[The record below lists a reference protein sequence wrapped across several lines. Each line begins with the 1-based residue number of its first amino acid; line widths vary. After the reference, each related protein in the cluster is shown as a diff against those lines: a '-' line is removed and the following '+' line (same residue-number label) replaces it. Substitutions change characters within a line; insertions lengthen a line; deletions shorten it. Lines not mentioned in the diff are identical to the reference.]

1 MPRYM
6 ALMILALGFISSRSV
21 YSSGLPSQNSVNQR
35 IESLLAACDTLLQ
48 QGHIAAGKKMIEAA
62 EDLLRHNNPN
72 HLVQFRYCAQKGRY
86 FAFCGQHDQAL
97 QWFHLASIQAAS
109 LKNQYP
115 RDIARMYGDMG
126 ALFSNTENY
135 PDAIKYYQLAC
146 SIQPDALFNDQIEA
160 AYFKA
165 CLANSYYNISQAAA
179 AVNLMQSCKTFLE
192 SIDDPSYPAL
202 LDLYLTM
209 AEYYLSVGQHHTLLE
224 QYLRNATIILNR
236 FYPVNHFKYGIL
248 YCLKGSYNYDKFD
261 SENALQFCNRSMQ
274 IVTAYPSLYHYQ
286 IKNYEI
292 MAGTYYYFH
301 DDYKKAIAFCN
312 KIITGLENTPQSP
325 AIFYY
330 IIGLSYVDLNDRKQA
345 EYFYKKAILSASSS
359 NSSGANITC
368 SQAYFNLSKLYQYKN
383 QPEQSKYYL
392 TRALEMSQRIS
403 ERGGSIPLI
412 NKAFALLYYHNKDY
426 RKSLVYIQRSIIAAC
441 KSFADTSVLLNPP
454 LSDMQS
460 TFNLIEIYNI
470 KAYLLYMLYTEN
482 NKDLKYLESAFDC
495 QELAA
500 QLTQKIVIDI
510 NEENAGLN
518 VVNIRKKSM
527 DNAVSYATLL
537 YLKTGKRIYAEK
549 ALAFAEKSKMQVL
562 LINSVK
568 KSKLIDK
575 GVPDSLIYSEKALHD
590 EILEIENQLA
600 LIEKGDSPGIKNN
613 PLVRLTLLYDRR
625 EELTKQLEEK
635 YPAYGRSKY
644 DVDVVGIE
652 KIQFMLG
659 NEQVILEYQLLES
672 EIITF
677 VIEKNDFSIH
687 YQLIDSLVTENIRKL
702 RSVVA
707 TDPTQAD
714 PDSAFKL
721 FTNASYYLFG
731 KLIEPVY
738 DKIKGKRLIII
749 PHNDLTLIP
758 YEILI
763 SKKPEDNQ
771 PPEYKSLHYLIK
783 EFPIV
788 YAYSAN
794 LLLNQYP
801 GKNYG
806 SGTAIFLPDYKS
818 YKGNKKQPLLPVLK
832 GAASEAATIKKLS
845 NGRLFRGSHVNESVF
860 KSKAKDYRVLHI
872 ASHTLLNEKNPSLS
886 CLVMTVP
893 ADSTEDG
900 NLYVYELNQMDLNAQ
915 LVVLSGCNTGFGVLR
930 KSEGLIS
937 IARSFFYTGVRTVMY
952 TLWPVADEAGALI
965 ISNFYKELK
974 QRHLLDDALR
984 TSKLDFLKNADPVKA
999 HPYYWAGYVIVG
1011 KTDNVPLKR
1020 FPAWPKILLATLL
1033 AAVLS
1038 ALMYRK
1044 FRA

>member
-6 ALMILALGFISSRSV
+6 TLMILALGLISSQSV
-21 YSSGLPSQNSVNQR
+21 FSSGLPSQNSVNQR
-35 IESLLAACDTLLQ
+35 IESLLAACDTLLK
-48 QGHIAAGKKMIEAA
+48 QGHIAAGKKMIEDA
-62 EDLLRHNNPN
+62 EDLLENNNTN
-72 HLVQFRYCAQKGRY
+72 HLVQFRYYAQKGRY

-97 QWFHLASIQAAS
+97 QWFHRARIQAAS
-109 LKNQYP
+109 LKNQNP
-115 RDIARMYGDMG
+115 RDIARLYGDMA

-146 SIQPDALFNDQIEA
+146 STQPDELFNDQIEA
-160 AYFKA
+160 AHFKA
-165 CLANSYYNISQAAA
+165 CLANSYYNNSQAATA
-179 AVNLMQSCKTFLE
+179 ANLMQSCKTFLE
-192 SIDDPSYPAL
+192 SVDDPSNPAL
-202 LDLYLTM
+202 LDIYLTM
-209 AEYYLSVGQHHTLLE
+209 AEYYLSVGPHHPLLE
-224 QYLRNATIILNR
+224 QYLRHATIILNR

-274 IVTAYPSLYHYQ
+274 IVTAYPSLYYYQ

-312 KIITGLENTPQSP
+312 KIITGLKNTPSP

-330 IIGLSYVDLNDRKQA
+330 IIGLSYDDLKDRKQA

-359 NSSGANITC
+359 NSAGANTTC
-368 SQAYFNLSKLYQYKN
+368 SQAYFDLSKLYQYKN
-383 QPEQSKYYL
+383 QPEKSKYYL
-392 TRALEMSQRIS
+392 TRALEKSQRIS

-412 NKAFALLYYHNKDY
+412 NKEFALLYYHNKDY
-426 RKSLVYIQRSIIAAC
+426 RKSLIYIQRSIIAAC
-441 KSFADTSVLLNPP
+441 KNFAEPSVLLNPP

-460 TFNLIEIYNI
+460 TFNLIEIFNI

-482 NKDLKYLESAFDC
+482 NKDLNYLESALDC

-500 QLTQKIVIDI
+500 QITQKIVIDI

-518 VVNIRKKSM
+518 VADIRKKSM

-537 YLKTGKRIYAEK
+537 YLRTGNRIYAEK
-549 ALAFAEKSKMQVL
+549 ALAYAEKSKMQVL

-568 KSKLIDK
+568 KNKLLQT
-575 GVPDSLIYSEKALHD
+575 GVPDSLIYLENTVND

-644 DVDVVGIE
+644 DIDIAGIE
-652 KIQFMLG
+652 KIQLMLG

-687 YQLIDSLVTENIRKL
+687 YQLIDTLVTVNLRKL

-707 TDPTQAD
+707 ADPTQAD
-714 PDSAFKL
+714 PDSTFKL

-758 YEILI
+758 FEILI
-763 SKKPEDNQ
+763 SEKPEDNQ

-794 LLLNQYP
+794 LLMDQQS
-801 GKNYG
+801 GKKYG
-806 SGTAIFLPDYKS
+806 SGTAIFLPDYRS
-818 YKGNKKQPLLPVLK
+818 YKVMNKQPLLPVLK

-845 NGRLFRGSHVNESVF
+845 NGRLFKDRHVNESVF
-860 KSKAKDYRVLHI
+860 KAKANGYRVLHI

-952 TLWPVADEAGALI
+952 TLWPVADESGALI
-965 ISNFYKELK
+965 ISNFYKELQ
-974 QRHLLDDALR
+974 QRQQLDDALR
-984 TSKLDFLKNADPVKA
+984 MSKLHFLEKADPVKA

-1011 KTDNVPLKR
+1011 KTDNVPLKA
-1020 FPAWPKILLATLL
+1020 FPAWPKILLAILL
-1033 AAVLS
+1033 AAGLS